1 MLAEADKRH
10 VIATASKVE
19 TRDES
24 QQQFAPHRICTVKMF
39 LILFL
44 QATLQTFSCSYVS
57 KKWEKEEA
65 LMKNICWFSCFGLAL
80 CIAVCS
86 IFGTKMRKRPYIS
99 VPILLIYCLSLQGAV
114 IYLGMHYFTPDH
126 AMMSSIM

>member
-10 VIATASKVE
+10 VIATASKE
-19 TRDES
+19 EARDES

-57 KKWEKEEA
+57 KKWAEEEM
-65 LMKNICWFSCFGLAL
+65 LKNNC
-80 CIAVCS
+80 
-86 IFGTKMRKRPYIS
+86 
-99 VPILLIYCLSLQGAV
+99 
-114 IYLGMHYFTPDH
+114 
-126 AMMSSIM
+126 

>member
-44 QATLQTFSCSYVS
+44 QATLQVTLHV
-57 KKWEKEEA
+57 
-65 LMKNICWFSCFGLAL
+65 
-80 CIAVCS
+80 
-86 IFGTKMRKRPYIS
+86 T
-99 VPILLIYCLSLQGAV
+99 LQV
-114 IYLGMHYFTPDH
+114 THRW
-126 AMMSSIM
+126 